1 MLCTRT
7 DQRGFSL
14 TELMLVVAAA
24 GTIMAIA
31 LPVMTNL
38 TASTKLNEAA
48 RLIEREYQDARLR
61 AVASNRLLRVRTN
74 CPSAGY
80 VRTVEVLNTAV
91 DTAADRCLHSAYP
104 FPADADL
111 MTRPNYDGPVRTIP
125 NGATATSAVIE
136 FSPDGSAQLVVG
148 AVVTPI
154 AGSQTITITRQ
165 GLSRTVTI
173 NAAGKVQ
180 IQ

>member
-7 DQRGFSL
+7 NQRGFSL
-14 TELMLVVAAA
+14 VELMLVVAAA

-31 LPVMTNL
+31 LPVMTGL
-38 TASTKLNEAA
+38 TAATKVNEAA

-61 AVASNRLLRVRTN
+61 AVASNRMLRVRTN

-91 DTAADRCLHSAYP
+91 DLASNRCLNSAFP

-125 NGATATSAVIE
+125 NGATATTAVIE
-136 FSPDGSAQLVVG
+136 FSPDGTARLVVAG
-148 AVVTPI
+148 VAEPI
-154 AGSQTITITRQ
+154 ATAQTITITRQ
-165 GLSRTVTI
+165 GLSRTVTV

-180 IQ
+180 LQ